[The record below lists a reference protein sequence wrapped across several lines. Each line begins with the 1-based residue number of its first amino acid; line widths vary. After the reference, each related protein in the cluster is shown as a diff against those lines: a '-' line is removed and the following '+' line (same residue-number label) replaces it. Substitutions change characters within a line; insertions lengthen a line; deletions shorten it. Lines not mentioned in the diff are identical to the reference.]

1 MKKTPTNLA
10 IAQRRGKI
18 FRKNIGAWVLLLPSV
33 FCVYFLVLRPQILNV
48 AYSFFDMKGFTVTD
62 FVGIDNYKRVVADPV
77 FLKAFK
83 NTVDICLLVID
94 CGASASVL
102 YSDCSQ

>member
-83 NTVDICLLVID
+83 NTWIYVFW
-94 CGASASVL
+94 S
-102 YSDCSQ
+102 